1 MYRNHGARGH
11 GVHDDHCARGHG
23 VHDDYDRRR
32 KRETMRNTITPLQ
45 KKLTI
50 LDLILIIILLFII
63 GAAEFRAGELDL
75 YYKLENPVSEY
86 TGILATFPDE
96 EIAKIRTELD
106 DEDVHVH
113 LTPSKSGT
121 SELLLKCIQS
131 FDPPVASS
139 YNETI
144 TVTKTGFIYTD
155 EYDFNGIHGVFAML
169 PLLCILLTGCF
180 ILWYR
185 ETRRV
190 RYYSNRSIM
199 DLSLAIYFAVQ
210 ALALIGVLVYSLLI
224 RSEPLQGM
232 HLFTKNAYMMTL
244 VCLLTLPLLFIFAL
258 VLIISNLRGRKD
270 AKQEPFPENSKKGIR
285 HGIMLMCFTTVLMIL
300 ALTFPRSLNVNP
312 DSITE
317 NIFHSAISGVFFYFI
332 CVMAST
338 VILSIKSGRRVPEY
352 TKDYIIIPNCM
363 IREDGTLSELMKGRA
378 DRAITFYQEQIAR
391 GEIPPHL
398 IPSGEESVGTHIS
411 AGEAVRNYLIEQGVP
426 AKHILTET
434 KAANI
439 LESMKLSSTVI
450 SEKDETLSKSD
461 KSLRTRKRNKNGQPN
476 IAFSTSDFEV
486 FRSGII
492 ASEAEMNIDGMG
504 ARAKWHYWPGSI
516 TREFFGLISRTWKQQ
531 ILAVILIAIL
541 SIIMSNTH
549 WVILLLP

>member
-11 GVHDDHCARGHG
+11 GVHG
-23 VHDDYDRRR
+23 DYDRHR

-63 GAAEFRAGELDL
+63 GVAEFRAGELDL
-75 YYKLENPVSEY
+75 YYKPENPVSKY
-86 TGILATFPDE
+86 VGIHAAFPDE
-96 EIAKIRTELD
+96 EIAKMRTELD

-121 SELLLKCIQS
+121 SELLLKCVQS
-131 FDPPVASS
+131 YDPIVASS
-139 YNETI
+139 YNEFI

-244 VCLLTLPLLFIFAL
+244 VCLLA
-258 VLIISNLRGRKD
+258 V
-270 AKQEPFPENSKKGIR
+270 
-285 HGIMLMCFTTVLMIL
+285 
-300 ALTFPRSLNVNP
+300 
-312 DSITE
+312 
-317 NIFHSAISGVFFYFI
+317 SAAAFG
-332 CVMAST
+332 MAW
-338 VILSIKSGRRVPEY
+338 
-352 TKDYIIIPNCM
+352 
-363 IREDGTLSELMKGRA
+363 LMKDQVA
-378 DRAITFYQEQIAR
+378 DVLHHCPDDPGAY
-391 GEIPPHL
+391 
-398 IPSGEESVGTHIS
+398 IS
-411 AGEAVRNYLIEQGVP
+411 P
-426 AKHILTET
+426 
-434 KAANI
+434 
-439 LESMKLSSTVI
+439 
-450 SEKDETLSKSD
+450 
-461 KSLRTRKRNKNGQPN
+461 
-476 IAFSTSDFEV
+476 F
-486 FRSGII
+486 
-492 ASEAEMNIDGMG
+492 AEC
-504 ARAKWHYWPGSI
+504 
-516 TREFFGLISRTWKQQ
+516 
-531 ILAVILIAIL
+531 
-541 SIIMSNTH
+541 
-549 WVILLLP
+549 